1 MILAPAKNSW
11 RISSFDATVERF
23 IDSPTSFTEEDALKI
38 SHWEL
43 GEDARLREDARFRPT
58 PWNRWILGS
67 HLLAN
72 EYLYREFLDGAS
84 TELSIDVALA
94 ELTQAISRPV
104 MFCPGDSRFICFRGK
119 IRLAASELSDRPKLE
134 LPTEL
139 EKYVT
144 HLPLHT
150 LSAVADLELPTN
162 WDHSSQE
169 VLIKTEGWLRVT
181 LPELSLNDRMFVAK
195 IKGSSLDD
203 GENSIINGVHAVF
216 ELWPSGSIRDQIVLV
231 RGEFRDP
238 ETGSCTV
245 KKYVGDVVNREGC
258 HQDIR
263 LESLNPDK
271 ERFPDLV
278 LSHDQGVDLLVVA
291 KLIAP
296 LSVENFSREPKRRKK
311 SDRRDISSPVEQK
324 KVEERLSNSVEKFF
338 EGSEKQLVIAD
349 AGKFAEGA
357 WSARYVCL
365 DSAAGGLHIEAGPLN
380 GLPPFVKKLL
390 VCSADQEW
398 ACVAS
403 NFRSKT
409 WRIAVDPS
417 EQAYI
422 WAAPGFEDVLED
434 ELKVLTLGGLS
445 ASSVTVY
452 RLDAA
457 GIGLMLSGN
466 TLSPGQSYRLLMP
479 PALSTVSFP
488 QGNAIDLA
496 NNWRLIE
503 LSMPLSSDTALKNAL
518 AQCGLSVGKTTPCI
532 SWVVVPPSL
541 YRAAPSGES
550 YPCFRIERLPIFSI
564 QGIESEIDGDVAVF
578 LCGAGSMQS
587 ITLPIGDCW
596 TVECTDL
603 QPGNYMLEVL
613 HSDKSIE
620 PARLVFAVT
629 EEESVKVDYAISAN
643 IAGIAYEISETG
655 SIVVPSDFTLLED
668 ENSKFLVNGPRL
680 WPISVTWKSGKSR
693 RININSLE
701 IDGSLNVDE
710 IIKLTQDIRCNC
722 RVANLVID
730 FRELGRMA
738 LQFDRVTDPAELA
751 VSLQQLVQEMAPT
764 VDSLSGQYMLLRSLW
779 LDKVL
784 QLLNYRIGEFT
795 PEELEGAPSGIAALK
810 LFETL
815 RSHGEVREKLRRVL
829 LLTPVTCDLRVNS
842 PGSARVFADA
852 LCLQHDAVEALITDG
867 MRWFLHKRG
876 SKLSKQI
883 WDLHEL
889 VVEGGTFDIDEFL
902 SNCAVGV

>member
-1 MILAPAKNSW
+1 MILSPAKNSW
-11 RISSFDATVERF
+11 RVSSFNAIVERF
-23 IDSPTSFTEEDALKI
+23 HASSTSFTEEDALRI

-43 GEDARLREDARFRPT
+43 GEDARLHEDARFRPT

-72 EYLYREFLDGAS
+72 EYLYREFLDGVA
-84 TELSIDVALA
+84 TELSLEDTLA
-94 ELTQAISRPV
+94 ELKQKISRPV
-104 MFCPGDSRFICFRGK
+104 MFCSGDTRFVCVRGR

-134 LPTEL
+134 SPTEL

-144 HLPLHT
+144 HLPLYT
-150 LSAVADLELPTN
+150 LSAVIASEQPSEWCTG
-162 WDHSSQE
+162 SQE
-169 VLIKTEGWLRVT
+169 VLIEAEGWLRVT
-181 LPELSLNDRMFVAK
+181 IPEQSLNDRMFVAK
-195 IKGSSLDD
+195 IKGNSLDN
-203 GENSIINGVHAVF
+203 GENTLLNGTYAVF
-216 ELWPSGSIRDQIVLV
+216 ELWPSGSFQYLIVLV
-231 RGEFRDP
+231 RGTFTDP
-238 ETGSCTV
+238 ETGSYAI
-245 KKYVGDVVNREGC
+245 KKYVSEVVNGEGC
-258 HQDIR
+258 LKNIR

-278 LSHDQGVDLLVVA
+278 LPHDQGSDLVVVA
-291 KLIAP
+291 RLIAP
-296 LSVENFSREPKRRKK
+296 LTVENFSREPKRRKK

-324 KVEERLSNSVEKFF
+324 KVEEHLSYSVEKFF
-338 EGSEKQLVIAD
+338 EGSEKQLKIVE
-349 AGKFAEGA
+349 AGKFPEGA

-365 DSAAGGLHIEAGPLN
+365 DAAAGGLHIEAGPLN

-403 NFRSKT
+403 NFRSKA

-417 EQAYI
+417 DQAYC
-422 WAAPGFEDVLED
+422 WAALGFEDVLED
-434 ELKVLTLGGLS
+434 ELKVLTLEGLS
-445 ASSVTVY
+445 ASSVSVF

-457 GIGLMLSGN
+457 GIGLLLFGN

-496 NNWRLIE
+496 NNWRLFE
-503 LSMPLSSDTALKNAL
+503 LSMPLSSDTALKSAL
-518 AQCGLSVGKTTPCI
+518 LQCGLSVGKTVPTI

-564 QGIESEIDGDVAVF
+564 QGIESEIDGDVSVF

-587 ITLPIGDCW
+587 IPLPSGDCW

-620 PARLVFAVT
+620 PARFAFAVT
-629 EEESVKVDYAISAN
+629 EEESVKVDCAISAN

-655 SIVVPSDFTLLED
+655 SIVVPSDFSLLED
-668 ENSKFLVNGPRL
+668 ENSKFSVNGPRL
-680 WPISVTWKSGKSR
+680 WPISVTWGSGKSR

-738 LQFDRVTDPAELA
+738 LQLDRVTDPAELA

-784 QLLNYRIGEFT
+784 HLLNYRIGEFT
-795 PEELEGAPSGIAALK
+795 PEELEGAPSGTAALK

-829 LLTPVTCDLRVNS
+829 LLTPVSCDLRDNS
-842 PGSARVFADA
+842 AGSARLFADA